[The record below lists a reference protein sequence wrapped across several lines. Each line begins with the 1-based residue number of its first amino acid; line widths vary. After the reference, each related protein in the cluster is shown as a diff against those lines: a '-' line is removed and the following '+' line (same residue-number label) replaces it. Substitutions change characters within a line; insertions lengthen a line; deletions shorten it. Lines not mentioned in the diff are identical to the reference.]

1 MEQQHSVWAIDA
13 VERFAR
19 RLLAADRS
27 QAAELINSGLRGATE
42 PGDTVDADEAGNG
55 IGAVAVIAADVYPQV
70 LVGAPDAEQL
80 QATLDDLDT
89 ELTPA
94 RRVAAQAVLARVSL
108 PQANEWLDGLPGE
121 QRAAALEAVDS
132 LAQLVATD

>member
-1 MEQQHSVWAIDA
+1 MEQQNSVWDIDA
-13 VERFAR
+13 VGAFAR

-42 PGDTVDADEAGNG
+42 PGDTVDAGEAGNG

-70 LVGAPDAEQL
+70 LDGAPDTDQL
-80 QATLDDLDT
+80 RAKLQDMDT

-94 RRVAAQAVLARVSL
+94 RRVAGQAVLARVSL
-108 PQANEWLDGLPGE
+108 PQGNEWLDGLADE
-121 QRAAALEAVDS
+121 QRQAALAAVDA
-132 LAQLVATD
+132 LAGLVAAD